1 MAKES
6 PQPAETFGA
15 TIQRLRRERG
25 LTQRQV
31 AAQLGI
37 DFTYLSKLENDRGEP
52 PSEKAVRNLA
62 KALHVDA
69 EELLARAGR
78 LPTELRD
85 RAQADVSFARLLRRL
100 PDASDRELSEIYRRL
115 KIESPEK

>member
-1 MAKES
+1 MPEES
-6 PQPAETFGA
+6 DLPVETFGE

-31 AAQLGI
+31 AAALDI

-52 PSEKAVRNLA
+52 PSEKTVRNLA
-62 KALHVDA
+62 EVLEVDA

-78 LPTELRD
+78 LPSELRE

-100 PDASDRELSEIYRRL
+100 PDASDGELSEIYRRL
-115 KIESPEK
+115 KINSPKK